1 MIYSRKH
8 CYFINK
14 EKSRK
19 CIWDACIPLF
29 IELCRKTTN
38 MAGHLTRQFT
48 NFMLFLS
55 TYIKMFCRVVFNN
68 TQNWYWGTGGSLC
81 NTVKSQGRGVNLHA
95 PEAKQIQSQGRGPR
109 KPPSTWGQTNIYKNK
124 EFIPFHAAGSGWKMF
139 STDPDLD
146 SEESSVCTVA
156 C

>member
-1 MIYSRKH
+1 
-8 CYFINK
+8 
-14 EKSRK
+14 
-19 CIWDACIPLF
+19 
-29 IELCRKTTN
+29 

-55 TYIKMFCRVVFNN
+55 TYIKMFCRVVFKN
-68 TQNWYWGTGGSLC
+68 TQNWYWGTEGSLC
-81 NTVKSQGRGVNLHA
+81 NTVKSQGRG
-95 PEAKQIQSQGRGPR
+95 PR
-109 KPPSTWGQTNIYKNK
+109 KPPCTWGQTNIYKNK